1 MRTVFLLAAVS
12 ALPFLIY
19 FMMSLMTAT
28 ARVWRGGRS
37 EAREFALA
45 RVDLRA
51 FVGGTVNR
59 QDSSSLIPTR
69 AGIKIRANK
78 AGGFDVRET
87 RTISKDVF

>member
-1 MRTVFLLAAVS
+1 MRTVILLAALT

-19 FMMSLMTAT
+19 FMMSLMVAT

-45 RVDLRA
+45 HVDLRA
-51 FVGGTVNR
+51 FLGGSVDR

-69 AGIKIRANK
+69 AGIRIKANK
-78 AGGFDVRET
+78 DGRFEVRET